1 MPSNIHWEKNIGRRF
16 QLRDLQVFFS
26 VVEQGSMAKA
36 AAELGV
42 TQPSISA
49 AIAGL
54 ETSLGARLFERSPRG
69 VELTPIGQAL
79 LARGRAAF
87 DELRQGIRDIE
98 FLSEHGVGEVRI
110 GCAES
115 MASGFLPAI
124 LDVLSQTY
132 PRISVQVMHVNT
144 PTLEFHELDDRRLD
158 LVLALLAVPD
168 PHRVPAQYAVE
179 TLFEER
185 LCIIVGRNNP
195 LASRRKI
202 DFEELSQQPW
212 VLGPMNTPGV
222 SWIADM
228 FQAAGVEFP
237 KRRITTWS
245 VHLRNH
251 MAATGRFVAITPES
265 AFNRAAHRYGL
276 KELPIELRA
285 PRWPAGAVTL
295 RKRKLSPAVDL
306 FMECARKVARDVR
319 TAPIRGAGGR

>member
-1 MPSNIHWEKNIGRRF
+1 MPSAIHWEKNIGRRF

-26 VVEQGSMAKA
+26 VAEQRSMAKA

-49 AIAGL
+49 AIGGL

-98 FLSEHGVGEVRI
+98 FLNEHGVGEVTI
-110 GCAES
+110 GCPES
-115 MASGFLPAI
+115 IASGFLPAT
-124 LDVLSQTY
+124 LDLLSRTN
-132 PRISVQVMHVNT
+132 PRISVSVVHVVT
-144 PTLEFHELDDRRLD
+144 PTVEFHELDERRVD

-185 LCIIVGRNNP
+185 LCIVVGRHSP
-195 LASRRKI
+195 LASRRRI
-202 DFEELSQQPW
+202 NFDELSQQPW
-212 VLGPMNTPGV
+212 VLGPLNTPGV
-222 SWIADM
+222 SWIVEM
-228 FQAAGVEFP
+228 FRAAGAEFP

-265 AFNRAAHRYGL
+265 AFDRAADRYGL
-276 KELPIELRA
+276 KKLPIVFRA
-285 PRWPAGAVTL
+285 PRWPVAAVTL
-295 RKRKLSPAVDL
+295 RKRKLSPVVDL
-306 FMECARKVARDVR
+306 FMDCARSVARGYTNR
-319 TAPIRGAGGR
+319 QNSR